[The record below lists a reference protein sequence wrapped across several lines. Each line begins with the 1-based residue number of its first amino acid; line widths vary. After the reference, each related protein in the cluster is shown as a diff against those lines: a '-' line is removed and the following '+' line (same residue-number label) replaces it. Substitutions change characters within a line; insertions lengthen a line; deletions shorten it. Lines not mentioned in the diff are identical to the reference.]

1 MTDDDGRLSA
11 PGHLQTEAG
20 LPDGGV
26 ATDLADRPL
35 AELAAEFGLRPSAAQ
50 PPVLD
55 YIRQLWRRRHFIMAF
70 ATARNI
76 AMYTQARLGQV
87 WQVLTPLL
95 NVAVYFLIFG
105 VLLQTSRGVPDFL
118 SFLVVGVFVFNFT
131 QRAFISTSRVMVDSL
146 PMIRALQFPRASLP
160 LAYVM
165 IELQQMAVSMA
176 VMVVIIVIRGEP
188 ITWYWLLAIPV
199 LLLQTIF
206 NVGVGLFAARLGSQV
221 NDFSQLLPFLMRT
234 WMYASGVM
242 FSIAGLSN
250 NIAGLGYRTSHLIKV
265 ILQLNPTA
273 LYITLMRNA
282 MLEKE
287 RISAPGS
294 KPFNA
299 VKCAQWAT
307 KLKQFNYDSA
317 YCHPLGNP
325 AHYWYYAV
333 GWALLV
339 LVIGFFYFWR
349 AEVRYGRG

>member
-1 MTDDDGRLSA
+1 
-11 PGHLQTEAG
+11 
-20 LPDGGV
+20 
-26 ATDLADRPL
+26 
-35 AELAAEFGLRPSAAQ
+35 
-50 PPVLD
+50 
-55 YIRQLWRRRHFIMAF
+55 
-70 ATARNI
+70 
-76 AMYTQARLGQV
+76 
-87 WQVLTPLL
+87 
-95 NVAVYFLIFG
+95 
-105 VLLQTSRGVPDFL
+105 
-118 SFLVVGVFVFNFT
+118 
-131 QRAFISTSRVMVDSL
+131 
-146 PMIRALQFPRASLP
+146 
-160 LAYVM
+160 
-165 IELQQMAVSMA
+165 
-176 VMVVIIVIRGEP
+176 MVVIIVIRGEP

-206 NVGVGLFAARLGSQV
+206 NLGVGLFAARLGSQV